1 MAQQFGGKLFT
12 FDDLNT
18 PRNTHNRSPQGM
30 KNELEFA
37 IIMQNVLSVLKNTDF
52 NNFAGRERLSMQ
64 IINIACDENGRLDED
79 RSISVILSLIQHTLA
94 LINSFK
100 NFEDETIDINSYFEY
115 FQTELVNPLLE
126 NPDIPQY

>member
-1 MAQQFGGKLFT
+1 VKLFN

-18 PRNTHNRSPQGM
+18 PRDIKNSIPQGM
-30 KNELEFA
+30 QNELEFA

-64 IINIACDENGRLDED
+64 IINIACDENGNLNED

-100 NFEDETIDINSYFEY
+100 NFDDKDVDINSYFEY
-115 FQTELVNPLLE
+115 FQKELVNPLLE
-126 NPDIPQY
+126 NPDIPRY

>member
-1 MAQQFGGKLFT
+1 MKLFN

-18 PRNTHNRSPQGM
+18 PRDIKNSIPQGM
-30 KNELEFA
+30 QNELEFA

-64 IINIACDENGRLDED
+64 IINIACDENGNLNED

-100 NFEDETIDINSYFEY
+100 NFDDKDVDINSYFEY
-115 FQTELVNPLLE
+115 FQKELVNPLLE
-126 NPDIPQY
+126 NPDIPRY